1 MNNRTDSSASLD
13 APVVSTR
20 DLADLA
26 RSGYEILR
34 KPYSQV
40 EFEVHHTVD
49 HPGYLRD
56 NVVVGRELSHSFTGI
71 AEGKSIF
78 REALASAANGVGAII
93 GTSTGA
99 DTISPLSRGAGRAA
113 TADLAIKGENDRRI
127 FRGTARPN
135 PTFLFES
142 AATYEGIISV
152 DPAPRRIRFGQSVA
166 LRDLIREIA
175 RVAADVAGGPFLFLQ
190 APAHLPTHSYMGEDV
205 RSRTVV
211 AARHSS
217 SLAVRFSIALQQP
230 SAELRSR
237 LTDILRRYCTERG
250 FGLWLAD
257 SRIGYRT
264 GNWFQICIH
273 DKKGQSRDSAD
284 QAGAADFSTVE
295 ACVPVTLIGPAR
307 IGSTH
312 AIMSFLGQY
321 DDVGIL
327 SAALTTLDDVALIH
341 LQISARGVKRAG
353 IEGVNFRLGE
363 NAAMLS
369 KPVDGL
375 KLLHD
380 SLSPLG
386 GDSAD
391 YVRAGRLS
399 ERAGDYQSLVG
410 PMLPCTAVDRRKR
423 IAVWF
428 SWQME
433 GVGRDLATPLTHLFS
448 SFDEIGLGTHDD
460 VEKSTGLTS
469 APNLEYLICR
479 DVGNSVLKGRGKL
492 AIPEVDVLKTFGGE
506 GIEPA
511 AVAMCM
517 SLDDAWRTSMRR
529 ERIAG
534 VSELTVAWREWWL
547 RHWAA
552 PV

>member
-1 MNNRTDSSASLD
+1 MKNLTDWSASSD
-13 APVVSTR
+13 APAVSTR

-34 KPYSQV
+34 KPYNQV

-56 NVVVGRELSHSFTGI
+56 NMIVGRELSHNSTGR
-71 AEGKSIF
+71 AEVKSVF
-78 REALASAANGVGAII
+78 REALVSAANEVGAII
-93 GTSTGA
+93 GTSAGTE
-99 DTISPLSRGAGRAA
+99 TINPLSSRAGRGA
-113 TADLAIKGENDRRI
+113 TADLTVKDEKDRRI
-127 FRGTARPN
+127 FRGTALPN

-152 DPAPRRIRFGQSVA
+152 DPAPRRIRFGQSIA

-175 RVAADVAGGPFLFLQ
+175 RIAADVAGAPLLFLQ

-205 RSRTVV
+205 KSRTVA

-217 SLAVRFSIALQQP
+217 SLGVRFSIALEQP
-230 SAELRSR
+230 SAALRSR
-237 LTDILRRYCTERG
+237 LTDILRRYCAERG

-257 SRIGYRT
+257 SRIGYRV

-273 DKKGQSRDSAD
+273 DKKDQSRYSTD
-284 QAGAADFSTVE
+284 QARAADSSTVE

-307 IGSTH
+307 IGAAH

-321 DDVGIL
+321 GDIGIL
-327 SAALTTLDDVALIH
+327 SAAMTTLDDVALIH
-341 LQISARGVKRAG
+341 LQISARGVRRAE
-353 IEGVNFRLGE
+353 IEEFNSRLDE
-363 NAAMLS
+363 NGPMLS

-380 SLSPLG
+380 TLIPLG

-391 YVRAGRLS
+391 YVRAGHLS

-410 PMLPCTAVDRRKR
+410 PMLPCTVVDRRKR

-433 GVGRDLATPLTHLFS
+433 GIGRDLATPLSHLFS
-448 SFDEIGLGTHDD
+448 SFSEIGLGLDD
-460 VEKSTGLTS
+460 DAEKNSGLTN

-479 DVGNSVLKGRGKL
+479 DIGNSVLRGRGKL
-492 AIPEVDVLKTFGGE
+492 AIPEADVLAMFGGE
-506 GIEPA
+506 GIESA

-517 SLDDAWRTSMRR
+517 RLEDTWRASIRRDDVSGA
-529 ERIAG
+529 
-534 VSELTVAWREWWL
+534 SELTVAWREWWL
-547 RHWAA
+547 HHWAA
-552 PV
+552 PI

>member
-1 MNNRTDSSASLD
+1 MKNSAHWSASLD
-13 APVVSTR
+13 APAVSTR

-56 NVVVGRELSHSFTGI
+56 NIVVGQELSHSSTGR
-71 AEGKSIF
+71 ADAKSVF

-93 GTSTGA
+93 GTSAGTE
-99 DTISPLSRGAGRAA
+99 TISPLSRRAGRGA
-113 TADLAIKGENDRRI
+113 TADLTVKDDKDRRI
-127 FRGTARPN
+127 FRGTALPN

-175 RVAADVAGGPFLFLQ
+175 RVAADVAGAPLLFLQ

-205 RSRTVV
+205 RSRTVT

-217 SLAVRFSIALQQP
+217 SLAARFSIALEQP

-237 LTDILRRYCTERG
+237 LTDILRRYCAERG

-264 GNWFQICIH
+264 GNWFQICTH
-273 DKKGQSRDSAD
+273 DKKDQSHYSAD
-284 QAGAADFSTVE
+284 RVSADSSTVE
-295 ACVPVTLIGPAR
+295 VCVPVTLIGPAR

-321 DDVGIL
+321 GDIGIL
-327 SAALTTLDDVALIH
+327 SAAMTTLDDVALIH
-341 LQISARGVKRAG
+341 LQISARGARRAE
-353 IEGVNFRLGE
+353 IEELNSRLDE
-363 NAAMLS
+363 NGPLLS

-380 SLSPLG
+380 TLLPLG
-386 GDSAD
+386 RDSAD
-391 YVRAGRLS
+391 YVRAGHLS

-410 PMLPCTAVDRRKR
+410 PMLPCTVVDRRKR

-433 GVGRDLATPLTHLFS
+433 GIGRDLATPLSDLFS
-448 SFDEIGLGTHDD
+448 SFNEIGLGLDND
-460 VEKSTGLTS
+460 AEKNKDLAGT
-469 APNLEYLICR
+469 PNLEYLICR
-479 DVGNSVLKGRGKL
+479 DIGNSVLRGRGKL
-492 AIPEVDVLKTFGGE
+492 AIPEIDVLAMFGGD
-506 GIEPA
+506 GIESA

-517 SLDDAWRTSMRR
+517 SLEDAWRTSIRR
-529 ERIAG
+529 EGIIGA
-534 VSELTVAWREWWL
+534 SELTVAWREWWL
-547 RHWAA
+547 HHWAA
-552 PV
+552 PI